1 MPHLA
6 LCGRSLLVLIVQ
18 YLFLFDITLLMPG
31 TKTRQ
36 SLVIIAALLI
46 PILPFVIIGELPGEK
61 WLSSSDDNAL
71 LFGLTGSGLLTID
84 ILLPVP
90 SSLVGTLL
98 GARLGFW
105 GGFVATCACLMVGN
119 MLGYGVAKF
128 AAIRLRAWLPEFP
141 AKTTLAFVFLSRPV
155 PVVAEAMS
163 LTAGATRMALF
174 PYFSACAAGNLI
186 YAMVLAGNGA
196 TLVPKALIGPGLIL
210 PMLLPVIAWLAW
222 KKLSRTNHGHAEPP
236 P

>member
-1 MPHLA
+1 VRALA
-6 LCGRSLLVLIVQ
+6 ASIDRPVS
-18 YLFLFDITLLMPG
+18 FSFDITLSMPG

-71 LFGLTGSGLLTID
+71 LFALTGSGLLTID

-105 GGFVATCACLMVGN
+105 GGFASTWAGLMVGN
-119 MLGYGVAKF
+119 MLGYAVARF

-141 AKTTLAFVFLSRPV
+141 TTTTLAFVFLSRPV

-163 LTAGATRMALF
+163 LTAGATRMALL
-174 PYFSACAAGNLI
+174 PYFLACAAGNFV
-186 YAMVLAGNGA
+186 YALVLAGNGA
-196 TLVPKALIGPGLIL
+196 TLVPNALVGPGLIL
-210 PMLLPVIAWLAW
+210 PMLLPVIAWVAW
-222 KKLSRTNHGHAEPP
+222 KKLSKPNNEHAEPRL
-236 P
+236 